1 MKNKEEGLPGVL
13 GNKGT
18 LAKYRREQGN
28 MNLFLGNRE
37 TKLYKLGDEIMVSKF
52 IKGGTN
58 KENVWEDGN
67 IGQFWKEQGSK
78 GPPLGDPQGNKQ
90 TKTKRE
96 KKEHIR

>member
-1 MKNKEEGLPGVL
+1 MKNKEEDLPGVL

-18 LAKYRREQGN
+18 LAKYRGEQGN
-28 MNLFLGNRE
+28 MNLFLGNRG
-37 TKLYKLGDEIMVSKF
+37 TKLYKLGDENKVSKF

-78 GPPLGDPQGNKQ
+78 VTLLRDPQRNKQ

-96 KKEHIR
+96 KKENIR